1 MKTDS
6 WFQDTGQSPRMD
18 LRPVFPLLRTGK
30 DPCFDEGDPAIRR
43 LLEQRPGH
51 PVVVVKFSGW
61 GTLLGMLGFFRHL
74 KSAYPDNRPVLVT
87 NPENRPM
94 LEHLAPWLDVI
105 YKNVP
110 PENPFPAFISL
121 ALSLRRLRPAL
132 FIDLQIFTRKTL
144 SANLSRLSG
153 SPVRI
158 GFVGRKR
165 EWRSFGMTHRF
176 FHNRH
181 FPPSI
186 ALGQLSRFLGL
197 PLSDETTPFLPGIHK
212 QCEAKIRL
220 LLGQPPFRTGKTIV
234 VNPNASGKSGERRW
248 PAESFL
254 EVIRML
260 LERHGDLRIALTGT
274 QEERALVRSI
284 QERLSLSH
292 RDRVSNLA
300 GCLTFSELHA
310 LLHLSDGYLG
320 NDSGPL
326 HLALATG
333 TPTLGLFGPTHP
345 DLILPSRPFPKA
357 LFLYEP
363 HYCSPCLHQSD
374 IPPCGGDN
382 LCMQS
387 LTPASVLHA
396 LEHLL
401 WGAGDKQRLRQVW
414 SRENQPHRAART
426 GTPLALYR
434 QRDER

>member
-1 MKTDS
+1 
-6 WFQDTGQSPRMD
+6 MD
-18 LRPVFPLLRTGK
+18 LRPVFPLFPTGT
-30 DPCFDEGDPAIRR
+30 DSCFDDGDPAIRR
-43 LLEQRPGH
+43 SLEQRPGH
-51 PVVVVKFSGW
+51 PIVVVKFSGW
-61 GTLLGMLGFFRHL
+61 GTLLGILAFFRQL
-74 KSAYPDNRPVLVT
+74 KASFPDNPPVLVT

-105 YKNVP
+105 DKNVSP
-110 PENPFPAFISL
+110 RNPFPGFLPLAF
-121 ALSLRRLRPAL
+121 SLRRLRPAL
-132 FIDLQIFTRKTL
+132 FIDLQIFTRKTH
-144 SANLSRLSG
+144 SALLSRFSG
-153 SPVRI
+153 SPVRL
-158 GFVGRKR
+158 GFVSRKK

-186 ALGQLSRFLGL
+186 AIGQLCRFLGL
-197 PLSDETTPFLPGIHK
+197 PRPEDTKPFLPEIPEGS
-212 QCEAKIRL
+212 EAKIRL
-220 LLGQPPFRTGKTIV
+220 LLGQPLFRTGKTIV
-234 VNPNASGKSGERRW
+234 VNPNASGQSGERRW
-248 PAESFL
+248 PPEFFT

-260 LERHGDLRIALTGT
+260 LERHGDIRIALTGT
-274 QEERALVRSI
+274 HGERAFVRSI
-284 QERLSLSH
+284 HERISLRH

-333 TPTLGLFGPTHP
+333 TPSLGLFGPTHP

-374 IPPCGGDN
+374 TPPCGGDN

-401 WGAGDKQRLRQVW
+401 WGTGDKQRLRQVW
-414 SRENQPHRAART
+414 AREDLPHRAART